1 MGSSIPS
8 APSLPKVKG
17 GYLVILP
24 VQITSRNLEL
34 TEAIETNIREHAE
47 KLDKYYSRI
56 TSCRIV
62 VEALPHRSL
71 YNLHIDITVPGAELV
86 VKLDP
91 NTDLYLA
98 IRDAFQDARR
108 KLEDFGA
115 RQRGDMKQHTEA
127 PHGLIKALFQDQ
139 GYGFLTTMDGRE
151 IYFHEHS
158 VQNHKFKQLAV
169 GMEVRFGEEMGEK
182 GPQATYVRVV

>member
-1 MGSSIPS
+1 M
-8 APSLPKVKG
+8 
-17 GYLVILP
+17 ILP

-34 TEAIETNIREHAE
+34 TEAIEANIREHAE

-56 TSCRIV
+56 TSCRV
-62 VEALPHRSL
+62 MVEALPHRSL
-71 YNLHIDITVPGAELV
+71 YNLCIDITVPGTELV

-98 IRDAFQDARR
+98 IRDAFRDAYR
-108 KLEDFGA
+108 KLENFA
-115 RQRGDMKQHTEA
+115 RRQRGDVKQHAEA
-127 PHGLIKALFQDQ
+127 PRGLIKTLFPDQ

-158 VQNHKFKQLAV
+158 VQNHKFKQLTI
-169 GMEVRFGEEMGEK
+169 GMEVRFAEEMGEK
-182 GPQATYVRVV
+182 GPQATYVKAI